1 MAVSREPITTTSV
14 GGLLERSAQLDALG
28 DHLGAVRAQGRG
40 RLVLVGGEA
49 GIGKTTL
56 VRAFCE
62 EQRPVRL
69 LWGAC
74 DALYT
79 PRPLGPFAD
88 MAQEAGGE
96 LGAVVEE
103 GATPAVLVA
112 ALAGELGRRSPSVVV
127 LEDLHW
133 ADEAT
138 LDVVRLLARRI
149 ESVPALVL
157 ATYRD
162 DELDRAHP
170 LRIVLGEL
178 PASHDRPDRAGA
190 ALAGRGRRPGRSGG
204 RRPRRAASPDRR
216 QPVLRDRGAR
226 DRRRRHA
233 RDGARRGAGAR
244 SRAWTPARWRCWTS
258 SRSSRSAPSCGCW
271 RRWRTATWR
280 RSTRAWPPACCT
292 PSATPS
298 ASATRSRASR
308 SSRRSRRTGGWRCI
322 ARRSRRWR
330 RMVRA
335 PTRPASPTTPRPP
348 TTPTRCCAT
357 RRTPARRR
365 PRWDHTAR
373 RRPSSPARC
382 ATRTASRPRGAP
394 SCWSA
399 ARTSAT

>member
-1 MAVSREPITTTSV
+1 M
-14 GGLLERSAQLDALG
+14 
-28 DHLGAVRAQGRG
+28 RAHGRG
-40 RLVLVGGEA
+40 RLVLIGGEA

-62 EQRPVRL
+62 GSASLRV

-96 LGAVVEE
+96 LGAVVEA

-178 PASHDRPDRAGA
+178 PRHATDRIALAPLSPGAVARAGR
-190 ALAGRGRRPGRSGG
+190 LGG
-204 RRPRRAASPDRR
+204 RRRRRAASPDRR

-226 DRRRRHA
+226 DRRRRHP
-233 RDGARRGAGAR
+233 RDGARRGAGAH
-244 SRAWTPARWRCWTS
+244 RAPGRRARALLDVVAIIPQRAELWLLEALADGDLAPLDACLASGVLRADRDAVGFRHEIARVAVEEALPPHRRLALHRKALAALAAHGARPDPARLAHHAEAADDAERG
-258 SRSSRSAPSCGCW
+258 A
-271 RRWRTATWR
+271 A
-280 RSTRAWPPACCT
+280 
-292 PSATPS
+292 
-298 ASATRSRASR
+298 
-308 SSRRSRRTGGWRCI
+308 
-322 ARRSRRWR
+322 
-330 RMVRA
+330 
-335 PTRPASPTTPRPP
+335 PRPG
-348 TTPTRCCAT
+348 
-357 RRTPARRR
+357 RRRARR
-365 PRWDHTAR
+365 PRWDHIAR

-382 ATRTASRPRGAP
+382 ATRTAWRPSAAP
-394 SCWSA
+394 SCSSA